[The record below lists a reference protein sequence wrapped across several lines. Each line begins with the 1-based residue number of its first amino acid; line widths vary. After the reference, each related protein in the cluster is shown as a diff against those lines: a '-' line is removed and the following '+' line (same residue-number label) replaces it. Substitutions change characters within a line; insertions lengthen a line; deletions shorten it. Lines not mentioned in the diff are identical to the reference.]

1 MTSTSPQT
9 KRLSPFDFAKSINEK
24 QDDLLKV
31 QPEAEKDYQPFL
43 VNRALSFSPDTVLYA
58 NMMNQCPN
66 VDKKLQYDYLFA
78 SVRRRKR
85 YDKWIKREED
95 ELVPLVVNV
104 YGVSQKKATEYLTLL
119 TKEQREELKRGY
131 GGR

>member
-95 ELVPLVVNV
+95 ELVPLVATI
-104 YGVSQKKATEYLTLL
+104 YCVSQKKATEYLTML

>member
-95 ELVPLVVNV
+95 ELVPLVAGI

>member
-1 MTSTSPQT
+1 MTSTSPRT

-24 QDDLLKV
+24 TENLLKG

-43 VNRALSFSPDTVLYA
+43 VNRALSFSPDTILFA
-58 NMMNQCPN
+58 NMMNLCPN
-66 VDKKLQYDYLFA
+66 ADRKLQYDYLFA

-85 YDKWIKREED
+85 FDKWVKREED
-95 ELVPLVVNV
+95 DLVPLVASV
-104 YGVSQKKATEYLTLL
+104 YGVSERKAIEYLKML
-119 TKEQREELKRGY
+119 TEAQKNELRTGY

>member
-95 ELVPLVVNV
+95 ELVPLVAGI
-104 YGVSQKKATEYLTLL
+104 YGVSQKKATEYLTML